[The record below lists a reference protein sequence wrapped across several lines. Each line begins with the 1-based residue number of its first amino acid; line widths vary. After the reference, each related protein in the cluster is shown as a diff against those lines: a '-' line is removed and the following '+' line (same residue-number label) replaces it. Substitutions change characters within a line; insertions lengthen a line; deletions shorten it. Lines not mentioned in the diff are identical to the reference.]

1 MPALIISSHQK
12 MQFSGNCLFL
22 WYFSLAPY
30 LLAKA
35 LYFFFCI
42 PPLLSVQK
50 LKVSMCLEH
59 FIRSFLTVYCMIYMY
74 SKVLMLCLSE
84 TGQPKTPLDRSFL
97 TNELNI
103 QEDSDTARL

>member
-35 LYFFFCI
+35 LYFFCR

-50 LKVSMCLEH
+50 LKVSMCIEH
-59 FIRSFLTVYCMIYMY
+59 FIRSFLTFYCMY